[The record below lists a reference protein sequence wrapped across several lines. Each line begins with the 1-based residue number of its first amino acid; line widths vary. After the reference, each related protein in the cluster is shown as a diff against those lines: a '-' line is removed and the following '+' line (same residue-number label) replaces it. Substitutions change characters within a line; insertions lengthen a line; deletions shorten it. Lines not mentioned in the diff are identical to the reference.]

1 MSAKVLQTK
10 HLIVLLLV
18 LVSGGATACK
28 SVNSPPTG
36 SADSQSQ
43 QQLQERE
50 VTDDLGRKIRLPAK
64 IERVVSLAP
73 SLTESV
79 FAVGAGDKLVGVT
92 SFCNYPEEA
101 KKLPKIGDTMK
112 PNLETIVALKP
123 QLVLVSTDSQLEA
136 FLRQMEAQNIPAFV
150 TGAKDFDDVLR
161 ILKQLGDL
169 LDRRD
174 QAETLVQSL
183 QSRAAAVQAK
193 LKNENPAQK
202 PVRVF
207 VQISREPL
215 YTIGKTSFLTD
226 LVRRAGGESVTAN
239 VETAYPNISR
249 ETALAAEP
257 EAIILSVDESMGTQ
271 NILPDDAFKNSP
283 AVKNKRVYPINGD
296 LLTRPSPRTA
306 DLIEQIARALHPNAF

>member
-1 MSAKVLQTK
+1 M
-10 HLIVLLLV
+10 
-18 LVSGGATACK
+18 
-28 SVNSPPTG
+28 NSPLLTRG
-36 SADSQSQ
+36 LLIFLLFCGAACQSANPVGTASSNSPSP
-43 QQLQERE
+43 ESATRE

-73 SLTESV
+73 SLTEAV

-136 FLRQMEAQNIPAFV
+136 FLRQMEAQKIPAFV

-161 ILKQLGDL
+161 ILKELGDL

-174 QAETLVQSL
+174 QAETLVRSL
-183 QSRAAAVQAK
+183 DARATIVQTKVSNQNSA
-193 LKNENPAQK
+193 EK

-207 VQISREPL
+207 VQISKEPL
-215 YTIGKTSFLTD
+215 YTIGKASFLTD

-249 ETALAAEP
+249 ETALTAEP
-257 EAIILSVDESMGTQ
+257 DAIILSVDESMGSQ
-271 NILPDDAFKNSP
+271 NAAPDDAFKDSP
-283 AVKNKRVYPINGD
+283 AVKNKRVYPLSGD
-296 LLTRPSPRTA
+296 LLTRPGPRTA

>member
-1 MSAKVLQTK
+1 LFAKVFQQK
-10 HLIVLLLV
+10 YFVVLMLFLLCY
-18 LVSGGATACK
+18 GTACK
-28 SVNSPPTG
+28 PANPVQTEMPKSEQQE
-36 SADSQSQ
+36 SQR
-43 QQLQERE
+43 RE

-64 IERVVSLAP
+64 IDRVISLAP
-73 SLTESV
+73 SLTESI
-79 FAVGAGDKLVGVT
+79 FAVGAGEKLVGVT

-123 QLVLVSTDSQLEA
+123 QLVLLSTDSQLES

-161 ILKQLGDL
+161 ILKLVGDL
-169 LDRRD
+169 LDRPD
-174 QAETLVQSL
+174 EAEKLVQNL
-183 QSRAAAVQAK
+183 QSRVADIEAK
-193 LKNENPAQK
+193 VKNENHSDK

-207 VQISREPL
+207 VQISHEPL

-226 LVRRAGGESVTAN
+226 LVGRAGGESVTSG

-257 EAIILSVDESMGTQ
+257 DAIILSVDESMGSQ
-271 NILPDDAFKNSP
+271 NVAPDDAFKNSP
-283 AVKNKRVYPINGD
+283 AVKNHRVYQINGD

-306 DLIEQIARALHPNAF
+306 DLIEEIARALHPDAF

>member
-1 MSAKVLQTK
+1 MFAKVFQQK
-10 HLIVLLLV
+10 YFVVLMLFLLCY
-18 LVSGGATACK
+18 GTACK
-28 SVNSPPTG
+28 PANPVQTEMPKSEQQE
-36 SADSQSQ
+36 SQR
-43 QQLQERE
+43 RE
-50 VTDDLGRKIRLPAK
+50 VTDDLGRKIRLPVK
-64 IERVVSLAP
+64 IDRVISLAP
-73 SLTESV
+73 SLTESI
-79 FAVGAGDKLVGVT
+79 FAVGAGEKLVGVT

-123 QLVLVSTDSQLEA
+123 QLVLLSTDSQLES

-161 ILKQLGDL
+161 ILKLVGDL
-169 LDRRD
+169 LDRPD
-174 QAETLVQSL
+174 EAEKLVQNL
-183 QSRAAAVQAK
+183 QSRVADIEAK
-193 LKNENPAQK
+193 VKNENHSDK

-207 VQISREPL
+207 VQISHEPL

-226 LVRRAGGESVTAN
+226 LVGRAGGESVTSG

-257 EAIILSVDESMGTQ
+257 DAIILSVDESMGSQ
-271 NILPDDAFKNSP
+271 NVAPDDAFKNSP
-283 AVKNKRVYPINGD
+283 AVKNHRVYQINGD

-306 DLIEQIARALHPNAF
+306 DLIEEIARALHPDAF